1 MVDLDAIRERWRD
14 LRDELT
20 ASADDHDCPY
30 RDVLVLLVE
39 DLASLIREIE
49 ELRSMCRHQHVIQI
63 FDDEGRPTDAYT
75 CVNCHQT
82 ISKDQPLQAY
92 EDFSY

>member
-1 MVDLDAIRERWRD
+1 MVDLDAIRERWRS
-14 LRDELT
+14 LYEELS
-20 ASADDHDCPY
+20 ASVDDHDCPY

-39 DLASLIREIE
+39 DLAALIREIE
-49 ELRSMCRHQHVIQI
+49 ELRSMCKHQHLIQV
-63 FDDEGRPTDAYT
+63 FDSVGGPTDAYT

-82 ISKDQPLQAY
+82 FSKERPLQTH